1 MHAPSKRTLS
11 GVARLM
17 TLTVQ
22 GRTRVHTASLFR
34 GEGRGVKR
42 ISRVAVI
49 ADSLPRS
56 GGGGG
61 VLLAEGYMA
70 GM

>member
-1 MHAPSKRTLS
+1 MHAHRTAVRHS
-11 GVARLM
+11 
-17 TLTVQ
+17 TYE
-22 GRTRVHTASLFR
+22 RTRVHTASLFR

-42 ISRVAVI
+42 ISRFAVI

-61 VLLAEGYMA
+61 WLAEGYMA